1 MNKSNKV
8 NQNNNNF
15 LKNNII
21 TYLGNKRT
29 QLDSIN
35 NEVSNL
41 ISSDSELKNKD
52 VKKIKVL
59 DIFSGSGIV
68 ARSFKQKGYA
78 VICNDLEKYST
89 VINEVM
95 IGTNKSELELI
106 FSCVYEKLVS
116 YYSIHDIP
124 FTKSVQTSD
133 YKKVIEVLN
142 SVRWLGDKQIKPFF
156 QVHYAPQITDK
167 ADFDS
172 ERLFY
177 TQENA
182 RFIDSVLDA
191 LFEFKLNNILIF
203 SEKARNVILADLLHL
218 MTKNI
223 NSSGHMKSYHN
234 GFGGKGGNA
243 LNRIMADMFL
253 TELPLIEAEKGKSFT
268 GDAVSVM
275 SNNDLNVDI
284 VYCDSPYNSH
294 QYSGNYHLLT
304 TAVNNRDL
312 EVVSG
317 KGGIRTDQNKS
328 EFCYK
333 KVVDLGGFR
342 HKKAFHAFQALLDD
356 VSVRSKYLLVS
367 YNQEGILTQSE
378 LIDVLSC
385 DGKHSVSVKTQKHDK
400 FKGGKNTNM
409 SNAVVEHIF
418 IVKFNLVQCLKEV
431 ELLKNSLR
439 LETSRKLLVDKYINT
454 ENLPENA
461 KLIKSGTK
469 QVIQFNGGKITLD
482 SHNRIISEKFK
493 RYDTH
498 LFELIDDV
506 EFENK
511 EEMMTFYI
519 KNNNKKSALKL
530 LPSFKIKSKRHLFDQ
545 YSALLLNAS

>member
-8 NQNNNNF
+8 NQNNNF
-15 LKNNII
+15 LKDNII

-52 VKKIKVL
+52 VNKIKVL

-68 ARSFKQKGYA
+68 ARSFKQKGYT

-106 FSCVYEKLVS
+106 FSCIYEKLVS

-167 ADFDS
+167 ADFEN

-182 RFIDSVLDA
+182 RFIDSVLDS

-253 TELPLIEAEKGKSFT
+253 TELPLIEAEKGESYT

-312 EVVSG
+312 EIVSG

-342 HKKAFHAFQALLDD
+342 HKKAFHAFKALLDD

-418 IVKFNLVQCLKEV
+418 IVKFNLAQCLKEV
-431 ELLKNSLR
+431 DLLKSSLR

-454 ENLPENA
+454 ENLPENV

-469 QVIQFNGGKITLD
+469 QVIQFNSGKITLD

-493 RYDTH
+493 RYDTN
-498 LFELIDDV
+498 LFELIDDIKLK
-506 EFENK
+506 NK
-511 EEMMTFYI
+511 EEMMSFYI
-519 KNNNKKSALKL
+519 RNNNHKSAIKL
-530 LPSFKIKSKRHLFDQ
+530 LPSFKIKSKRLLFDQ
-545 YSALLLNAS
+545 YSALLINAA